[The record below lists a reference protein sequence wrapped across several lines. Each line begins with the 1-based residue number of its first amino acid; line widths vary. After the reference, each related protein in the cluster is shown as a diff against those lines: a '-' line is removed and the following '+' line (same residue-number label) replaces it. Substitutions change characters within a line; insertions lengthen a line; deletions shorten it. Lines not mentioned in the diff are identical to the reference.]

1 MTLGVSGTTLL
12 AEMNRLANGGTYRTS
27 AQMVDMALAARQWA
41 DQRSVVTNITDTVGV
56 LNEIDNNLPFV
67 HAATTAPTS
76 GVYVAGTTGADGG
89 TGVGATITAPS
100 NTRLIVDGHTLDTGQ
115 RVLYWQNTDAKTNGV
130 YYVTDQGSASTKW
143 VLTRAD
149 FADNQIAGEIAFG
162 KYVYVQ
168 TGSTYA
174 NKIFKI
180 TSTGTGPS
188 GSIIIGTEN
197 ITFAL
202 TTEANFQDD
211 WFDFNGVCN
220 ALAGTFQLPAAQ
232 ALRAVSA

>member
-1 MTLGVSGTTLL
+1 MALGKYGTTLL

-41 DQRSVVTNITDTVGV
+41 VQRSVLTNLTDTVGV
-56 LNEIDNNLPFV
+56 LNEIEFNLPFV

-76 GVYVAGTTGADGG
+76 GVYLAGTTGADGG
-89 TGVGATITAPS
+89 TGVGATLTAPS
-100 NTRLIVDGHTLDTGQ
+100 NARLVVDGHTLNTGE

-162 KYVYVQ
+162 KYVFVQ

-174 NKIFKI
+174 NKIFKL
-180 TSTGTGPS
+180 TSTGTGPN

-197 ITFAL
+197 ISFAL
-202 TTEANFQDD
+202 STEANAQDD

-220 ALAGTFQLPAAQ
+220 AIAGSFQLPAAQ
-232 ALRAVSA
+232 ALRGVSS

>member
-1 MTLGVSGTTLL
+1 MALGAYGTTLL

-41 DQRSVVTNITDTVGV
+41 VQRSVLTSLTDTVGV
-56 LNEIDNNLPFV
+56 LNEIEFNLPYV
-67 HAATTAPTS
+67 HAATTAATT
-76 GVYVAGTTGADGG
+76 GVYAAGTTGADGG
-89 TGVGATITAPS
+89 TGVGATLTAS
-100 NTRLIVDGHTLDTGQ
+100 ANARLVVDGHTLNTGE

-143 VLTRAD
+143 VLTRAN
-149 FADNQIAGEIAFG
+149 FADNQVAGEIAFG

-174 NKIFKI
+174 NKIFKL
-180 TSTGTGPS
+180 TSTGTGPN

-197 ITFAL
+197 INFAL
-202 TTEANFQDD
+202 STEANSQDD

-220 ALAGTFQLPAAQ
+220 AIAGSFQLPAAQ
-232 ALRAVSA
+232 ALRGVSE